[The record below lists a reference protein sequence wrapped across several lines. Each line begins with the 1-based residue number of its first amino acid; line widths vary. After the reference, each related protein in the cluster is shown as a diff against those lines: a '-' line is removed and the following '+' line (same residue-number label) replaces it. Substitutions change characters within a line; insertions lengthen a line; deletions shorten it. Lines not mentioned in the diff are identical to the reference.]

1 MRRDTFRRARLRER
15 GYLMLLGLV
24 FGAIFF
30 GLLGALTSFVL
41 LQNRLQDQKDAQGR
55 AFAIAEAGLEY
66 YRWFL
71 SHYPGNVQNGTGS
84 NGPFTIPYY
93 DPEGEQ
99 LGSYQLTLNANS
111 ACGETTSVDIV
122 SKGWTLDMPAVTKTV
137 SARYAQPS
145 VGRYSYVLNDSVWA
159 GDDRV
164 ILGPYHSNG
173 GIRMD
178 GTANSSV
185 TSSVAAWNCTSS
197 YGCSPTQGAAPGVVG
212 DGPNQTLWSYPVPQV
227 DFGAIAA
234 DFSSLKA
241 TAQDDG
247 LYYPRYSSGTD
258 ATSNNYSR
266 GYHLTFNANDTV
278 TVRRVSATTQLNI
291 EPVNPAETATTDRA
305 LIATEALYETR
316 SIPSSCGLIYVEDN
330 VWVDGTIPSKVTLV
344 AANTASGLS
353 PNAYLRN
360 NIVYENANGSSG
372 LTLIAEN
379 NVLIA
384 PNAPSTMTLNGIFIA
399 QNGAFGRNLYYS
411 NSSQNACHAS
421 YEPRT
426 SLTILGTTVS
436 NKRTGTKWT
445 GSFSC
450 SGGYAGFNTRT
461 DSYDE
466 QMASD
471 PPPFTPIVSTDYE
484 LMDWREN

>member
-1 MRRDTFRRARLRER
+1 
-15 GYLMLLGLV
+15 MLLGLV

-30 GLLGALTSFVL
+30 GLLSALTSFVL

-55 AFAIAEAGLEY
+55 AFAIAEGGLEY

-71 SHYPGNVQNGTGS
+71 AHYPGNTENGTGS

-93 DPEGEQ
+93 DPEGTQ
-99 LGSYQLTLNANS
+99 LGSFELTLNANS
-111 ACGETTSVDIV
+111 ACGETTSIDIV
-122 SKGWTLDMPAVTKTV
+122 SKGWTLDMPLVTKTV

-145 VGRYSYVLNDSVWA
+145 VGMYSYVLNDSVWA

-185 TSSVAAWNCTSS
+185 TSSVATWRCDSS
-197 YGCSPTQGAAPGVVG
+197 YGCSPTQNSAPGVLG
-212 DGPNQTLWSYPVPQV
+212 DGPNQSLWSYPVPQV
-227 DFGAIAA
+227 DFAAIAA
-234 DFSSLKA
+234 DFSSLKT
-241 TAQDDG
+241 TAQSEG
-247 LYYPRYSSGTD
+247 LYYPRYST
-258 ATSNNYSR
+258 TNNPNAAAYWH

-278 TVRRVSATTQLNI
+278 TVRRVTSTTQLEVI
-291 EPVNPAETATTDRA
+291 PVNPAETLDTDRA
-305 LIATEALYETR
+305 LISNETLYETR
-316 SIPSSCGLIYVEDN
+316 SIPSSCGLIFVEDN

-344 AANTASGLS
+344 AANTSSSLS

-360 NIVYENANGSSG
+360 NVVYENTDGSSG

-379 NVLIA
+379 NVLVA

-399 QNGAFGRNLYYS
+399 QNGAFGRNLYL
-411 NSSQNACHAS
+411 NSSRSACHSS
-421 YEPRT
+421 YEPKT
-426 SLTILGTTVS
+426 ALTILGTTVS

-445 GSFSC
+445 GVSC
-450 SGGYAGFNTRT
+450 SGGYAGFGTRT

-466 QMASD
+466 QMAID